1 MGLEN
6 RGGIQGSVC
15 PCCGQV
21 VAAPTLEMVMEI
33 CGLGSIE
40 SLILEAV
47 WRGKGRSVPTQ
58 RIFDAMYADDPD
70 GGPSQTEMYKR
81 FKFGLHRL
89 RNKLAGTGVSVV
101 NVGYQRG
108 YKLIME
114 GSK

>member
-1 MGLEN
+1 MKGGGD
-6 RGGIQGSVC
+6 RGAAC
-15 PCCGQV
+15 PCCGQRV
-21 VAAPTLEMVMEI
+21 EAPTLDMLLEVTQA
-33 CGLGSIE
+33 GTIE
-40 SLILEAV
+40 GLILEAV

-89 RNKLAGTGVSVV
+89 RKKLEGTGVAVV

-108 YKLIME
+108 YRLIME
-114 GSK
+114 GHE

>member
-1 MGLEN
+1 MKGEVS
-6 RGGIQGSVC
+6 QGVC
-15 PCCGQV
+15 PCCGQGV
-21 VAAPTLEMVMEI
+21 SAPTLDMVMEI
-33 CGLGSIE
+33 AGVGTIE
-40 SLILEAV
+40 GLILEAV

-89 RNKLAGTGVSVV
+89 RQKLIGTGVSVE

-108 YKLIME
+108 YRLIME
-114 GSK
+114 GRK